1 MASRAFDTFIT
12 YKIISNLVTDW
23 EDFPAFEHGIIDK
36 KGKLLRKYN
45 TLKTKDEKDSYTLF
59 HRLIFNFKRLIQ
71 KLPGGSSKLASYAA
85 GLFLIKEEIDT
96 ERLLNEGE
104 EYVEEILQ
112 DWGSTTVEEVYY

>member
-104 EYVEEILQ
+104 EYVEELLH
-112 DWGSTTVEEVYY
+112 DWGGSTS